1 LHLRS
6 GACDGDILK
15 DVPCV
20 KYKEYNAE
28 VNVSD
33 VDETWLYRK
42 QTTKS
47 LQCCPISDVRAEVL
61 KAG

>member
-1 LHLRS
+1 MHLRS

-47 LQCCPISDVRAEVL
+47 L
-61 KAG
+61 